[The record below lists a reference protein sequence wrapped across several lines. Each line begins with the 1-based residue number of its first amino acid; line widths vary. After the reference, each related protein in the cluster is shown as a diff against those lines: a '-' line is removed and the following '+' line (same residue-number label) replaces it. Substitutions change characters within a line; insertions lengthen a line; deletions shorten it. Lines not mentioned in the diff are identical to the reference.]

1 MWQGECECLPRATC
15 VVVHV
20 TTVLLKLDASTVMKF
35 LQTCEKISASHHFT
49 CLQNHL
55 QEQWPRLI
63 SLYVTISLSD
73 RCGEILGQFMKFAG
87 ISLSTSTSP
96 AAALQSGWGPDLRSG
111 ALQHHDSY
119 LSHLFCSRF
128 AAVFGSL
135 DEFGLLSHRWP
146 HIWLK
151 NSSLAE
157 GLHGWHSDCKLPMSC
172 GYKKP
177 KSSPVFVQSEEKNN
191 KTQTRQKQRPP
202 GW

>member
-1 MWQGECECLPRATC
+1 MWMSSTC
-15 VVVHV
+15 HLCCCACDHSALETWCIYSHEVFTDLH
-20 TTVLLKLDASTVMKF
+20 
-35 LQTCEKISASHHFT
+35 TCEKISASHHFT
-49 CLQNHL
+49 SLQNHL

-146 HIWLK
+146 HMWLK
-151 NSSLAE
+151 NSSLAK
-157 GLHGWHSDCKLPMSC
+157 GLHGWHSDCKLPMPC

-191 KTQTRQKQRPP
+191 KTQTWQKQRHP